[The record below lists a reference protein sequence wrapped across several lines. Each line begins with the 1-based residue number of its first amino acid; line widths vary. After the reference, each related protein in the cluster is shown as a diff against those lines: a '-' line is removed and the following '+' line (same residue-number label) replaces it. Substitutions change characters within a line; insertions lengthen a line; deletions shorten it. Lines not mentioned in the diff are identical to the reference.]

1 MIYKET
7 TTQEITYSFEDI
19 INWVKT
25 FAARQLNITS
35 DEIKTEDIKITP
47 EDLKDVNITV
57 KYTKNSSNV
66 KEENQNSGFTGAELQ
81 T

>member
-7 TTQEITYSFEDI
+7 TIQEISYTFEDL

-25 FAARQLNITS
+25 FAARQLNVNQ
-35 DEIKTEDIKITP
+35 DDIKEDDIKITP
-47 EDLKDVNITV
+47 EDLKDLTITV
-57 KYTKNSSNV
+57 KYTKNSSNI
-66 KEENQNSGFTGAELQ
+66 KEELQ

>member
-7 TTQEITYSFEDI
+7 TIQEISYTFEDL

-25 FAARQLNITS
+25 FAARQLNVNP
-35 DEIKTEDIKITP
+35 DDIKEDDIKITP
-47 EDLKDVNITV
+47 EDLKDLTITV
-57 KYTKNSSNV
+57 KHTKNSSNI
-66 KEENQNSGFTGAELQ
+66 KEELQ

>member
-35 DEIKTEDIKITP
+35 DDIKTEDIKITP
-47 EDLKDVNITV
+47 EDLKDVSITV

-66 KEENQNSGFTGAELQ
+66 KEENQSFLNGEGLQ

>member
-7 TTQEITYSFEDI
+7 TIQEVTYTFEDL

-25 FAARQLNITS
+25 FAARQLNVNQ
-35 DEIKTEDIKITP
+35 DDIKEDDIKITP
-47 EDLKDVNITV
+47 EDLKDLTITV
-57 KYTKNSSNV
+57 KYTKNSSNI
-66 KEENQNSGFTGAELQ
+66 KEELQ

>member
-7 TTQEITYSFEDI
+7 TIQEISYTFEDL

-25 FAARQLNITS
+25 FAARQLNVNP
-35 DEIKTEDIKITP
+35 DDIKEDDIKITP
-47 EDLKDVNITV
+47 EDLKDLTITV
-57 KYTKNSSNV
+57 KYTKNSSNI
-66 KEENQNSGFTGAELQ
+66 KEELQ